1 MSKLRIGLE
10 IHCQLNT
17 LSKAFCPCP
26 TTGNEEPN
34 SRCCEICTGQPGSKP
49 SLNKE
54 ALQKALKVAKALNC
68 IINKTNFFSRK
79 SYFYP
84 DLAKNYQISQY
95 ELPLA
100 IHGEFQGINIRR
112 IHLEED
118 PGALIHKDNYCLI
131 DYNRSGIPLIEVVT
145 EPDIQSPKQAREFL
159 KQLITALE
167 YLDVYDKKSEAT
179 LKADLNIST
188 AGEKVE
194 IKNVN
199 GLQDIELALEYE
211 AQRQLKQP
219 AKQQETRG
227 WNSEQRTTFLQRTKE
242 SESDYGYIA
251 EPDLPIIEISEKDLS
266 SIKIPE
272 LAHDKTSRF
281 TQEYKL
287 EKSDAEVL
295 SKNKKLADIFEIV
308 AKQVSPQLTAKLLVR
323 DFMKRLNKSGK
334 KIEEININPGHLISL
349 FILFE
354 KKKIND
360 KILNSALRAIEEGR
374 MGTIKYGEKF
384 DIESS
389 LKEKGL
395 LMVSDSS
402 KLEEWCLAA
411 INQSPEAVAEYKK
424 GNEKSLNFIMG
435 KVMQL
440 SNKTANPQQVI
451 QMLKKLIKR

>member
-1 MSKLRIGLE
+1 MTLIGLE
-10 IHCQLNT
+10 IHVQLSCM
-17 LSKAFCPCP
+17 SKIFCSCP

-84 DLAKNYQISQY
+84 DLAKNYQITQY

-100 IHGEFQGINIRR
+100 IHGDFQGIKIRR

-118 PGALIHKDNYCLI
+118 PGALIHKENYCLI

-145 EPDIQSPKQAREFL
+145 EPNIDSPKQAREFL
-159 KQLITALE
+159 KQLITVLE

-188 AGEKVE
+188 SGEKVE

-227 WNSEQRTTFLQRTKE
+227 WNSERRITFLQRTKE
-242 SESDYGYIA
+242 SEADYGYIT
-251 EPDLPIIEISEKDLS
+251 EGDLPIIEISEKEILA
-266 SIKIPE
+266 IKIPE
-272 LAHDKTSRF
+272 LAIEKTSRF
-281 TQEYKL
+281 QEEYKID
-287 EKSDAEVL
+287 KADAEVL
-295 SKNKKLADIFEIV
+295 SKNKKLSDLFE
-308 AKQVSPQLTAKLLVR
+308 QVIQNKKEDKEFCSIAARWIIR
-323 DFMKRLNKSGK
+323 DFVKQLNITGKNIEQLKINPRSLIALFTLYQKKKITDNIVKSLLRYLAEGNK
-334 KIEEININPGHLISL
+334 IENIENHIKENKLEMQSGNKIEEYCEKAIKENP
-349 FILFE
+349 
-354 KKKIND
+354 K
-360 KILNSALRAIEEGR
+360 
-374 MGTIKYGEKF
+374 
-384 DIESS
+384 
-389 LKEKGL
+389 
-395 LMVSDSS
+395 
-402 KLEEWCLAA
+402 
-411 INQSPEAVAEYKK
+411 AVEEYKK
-424 GNEKSLNFIMG
+424 GNEKSLNFLMG
-435 KVMQL
+435 HVMKL
-440 SNKTANPQQVI
+440 SNKTANPSEVI
-451 QMLKKLIKR
+451 KLLKKLIN

>member
-1 MSKLRIGLE
+1 MKIGLE
-10 IHCQLNT
+10 VHISLRTNT
-17 LSKAFCPCP
+17 KLFCSCP
-26 TTGNEEPN
+26 TTGSEEPN
-34 SRCCEICTGQPGSKP
+34 SRCCEICCGMPGSKP

-84 DLAKNYQISQY
+84 DLAKNYQITQY

-100 IHGEFQGINIRR
+100 IHGDFQGVKIRR

-145 EPDIQSPKQAREFL
+145 EPDIQSPKQAREFI

-167 YLDVYDKKSEAT
+167 YLEVYDKKSEAT

-188 AGEKVE
+188 TGEKVE

-211 AQRQLKQP
+211 SQRQLKQP

-227 WNSEQRTTFLQRTKE
+227 WNSERRITFLQRVKE
-242 SESDYGYIA
+242 REDDYGYIS
-251 EPDLPIIEISEKDLS
+251 EGDLPIIEISEAELS
-266 SIKIPE
+266 AIKIPE
-272 LAHDKTSRF
+272 LAQEKSSRF

-287 EKSDAEVL
+287 TKQDAEVL
-295 SKNKKLADIFEIV
+295 SKNKKLADLFEVVSKEIAPELAAKWIIRDIV
-308 AKQVSPQLTAKLLVR
+308 KQCNIAKKPIDKL
-323 DFMKRLNKSGK
+323 
-334 KIEEININPGHLISL
+334 NINPKHLIELLS
-349 FILFE
+349 LFE
-354 KKKIND
+354 KKQITDNTAKL
-360 KILNSALRAIEEGR
+360 ILRKLVEDTPFSPEEYV
-374 MGTIKYGEKF
+374 KKHN
-384 DIESS
+384 
-389 LKEKGL
+389 L
-395 LMVSDSS
+395 LMKSDN
-402 KLEEWCLAA
+402 KQLESWCLQA
-411 INQSPEAVAEYKK
+411 IKQSPQAVQEYKK

-440 SNKTANPQQVI
+440 SNKTANPQEI
-451 QMLKKLIKR
+451 IKILKKLINK